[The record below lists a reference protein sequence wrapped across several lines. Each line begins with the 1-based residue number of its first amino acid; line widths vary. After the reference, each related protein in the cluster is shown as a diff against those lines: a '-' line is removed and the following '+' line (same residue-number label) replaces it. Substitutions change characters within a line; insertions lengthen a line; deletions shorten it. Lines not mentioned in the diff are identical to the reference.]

1 MAIKV
6 IERGEIPKEVRC
18 NYCDSLLT
26 YTNSDVS
33 SNISSSISSKHI
45 VCPVCEHKIIL
56 EAVKNPNNFR

>member
-18 NYCDSLLT
+18 NYCNSLLT
-26 YTNSDVS
+26 YIDSDVS
-33 SNISSSISSKHI
+33 NVISSTTPSKHI

-56 EAVKNPNNFR
+56 EAVR